1 MAAITGVIGQVGVAV
16 PVPRGSHA
24 LCVACWLRVIGAR
37 RRTNHR
43 AQGGFANGASRPSSL
58 SRARRGS
65 RRRAKQPGQTVL
77 MCALGTLSL
86 GQRAGWDVNMRIA
99 WCFPGQGSQVVGM
112 GKELYDAFAS
122 ARDVFARADAA
133 LGDSISELSFQGPE
147 SELVLTRNTQPALV
161 TTSLA
166 ALAALRERVPNSP
179 PPASAA
185 GHSLGEY
192 SALVAAGALRL
203 EDAVSVVR
211 LRGEAMQRAVP
222 QGTGAMAAIMGVP
235 PEQLELICQEAS
247 EGEVVS
253 PANFN
258 APGQIVIAGHAAAVS
273 RASKL
278 VSERQG
284 KAIPLKVSAPFHC
297 ALMAPAREALAAR
310 LGSVEISPLSFPVIA
325 NVDAR
330 PNLDP
335 SRVKGLLVQQVDHP
349 VRWDETIRAMASDGV
364 THILELGPGKVL
376 AGLVKRIAK
385 EIEVLSVG
393 TVASIE
399 AASKLFS

>member
-1 MAAITGVIGQVGVAV
+1 M
-16 PVPRGSHA
+16 
-24 LCVACWLRVIGAR
+24 
-37 RRTNHR
+37 
-43 AQGGFANGASRPSSL
+43 
-58 SRARRGS
+58 
-65 RRRAKQPGQTVL
+65 
-77 MCALGTLSL
+77 
-86 GQRAGWDVNMRIA
+86 
-99 WCFPGQGSQVVGM
+99 
-112 GKELYDAFAS
+112 
-122 ARDVFARADAA
+122 
-133 LGDSISELSFQGPE
+133 
-147 SELVLTRNTQPALV
+147 
-161 TTSLA
+161 
-166 ALAALRERVPNSP
+166 
-179 PPASAA
+179 
-185 GHSLGEY
+185 
-192 SALVAAGALRL
+192 
-203 EDAVSVVR
+203 
-211 LRGEAMQRAVP
+211 
-222 QGTGAMAAIMGVP
+222 
-235 PEQLELICQEAS
+235 
-247 EGEVVS
+247 
-253 PANFN
+253 
-258 APGQIVIAGHAAAVS
+258 S

-310 LGSVEISPLSFPVIA
+310 LGSVEVSPLSFPVIA

-349 VRWDETIRAMASDGV
+349 VRWEETIRAMASDGV